1 MFREFRQQLYRKIN
15 WVSLLGSFST
25 SQPQSR
31 AVEGKRRLKTSGPS
45 LDPEPHSRGGG
56 GVLEPPIP
64 TPPFALNILDFL
76 AFMLVKAGVHD
87 DDDGGRDDDDD
98 DANDDDDDGDKN
110 DCACE
115 YYFGVWSRSCYCLMN
130 DPSCQKPEE
139 ILGFGGVGFS
149 CSRLGKL
156 RELYRPTPD

>member
-56 GVLEPPIP
+56 GGSRATDPH
-64 TPPFALNILDFL
+64 PPF
-76 AFMLVKAGVHD
+76 
-87 DDDGGRDDDDD
+87 
-98 DANDDDDDGDKN
+98 
-110 DCACE
+110 
-115 YYFGVWSRSCYCLMN
+115 RSEH
-130 DPSCQKPEE
+130 P
-139 ILGFGGVGFS
+139 
-149 CSRLGKL
+149 
-156 RELYRPTPD
+156 